1 MSVQVSF
8 TTYTLVLNFLL
19 MDTKSHYWVPQW
31 GFYVYDAAHITFFFI
46 SKKKKSFHFH
56 PYPFSRLKGRL
67 RDDV

>member
-19 MDTKSHYWVPQW
+19 TDTKSHYWVPQW

-46 SKKKKSFHFH
+46 SKKKIISL
-56 PYPFSRLKGRL
+56 PPVPLLQIEGQTS
-67 RDDV
+67 